1 MYGLAQ
7 VPVTEKTM
15 LEKDEA
21 LKPANMLTG
30 RLGGRYVGKNR
41 KWQGIPSLTRTRG
54 GRLYVCFYSG
64 GEGEGA
70 ENYVLLK
77 KSDDDGKTWSEPVLA
92 IDPAGNVRA
101 FDPCLWTAPDGRVFL
116 FWAQSYGGFDGR
128 AGCWYATCEAPDVK
142 RPEWSAPS
150 RIGDGVM
157 LNKPTVLH
165 TGEWLLPISLWKA
178 IPSEY
183 NPSRPNRLANVYLS
197 SDQGRHFRYLSGVD
211 MPDRFY
217 DEHMLVEK
225 QDGTLWM
232 LLRLKTGIGE
242 AFSPDGG
249 KTWREVRKS
258 GIWGPNARF
267 FIRRLRSGR
276 LLLVN
281 HAQEEGG
288 DASSGRRNRLAAF
301 LSEDDGKTWSKPL
314 ILDCREDV
322 SYPDGVEREDGL
334 IYIIYD
340 RSRFEQKEILMAKFR
355 EKDVL
360 AQQMVS
366 VDGELQIL
374 VDKAGE

>member
-7 VPVTEKTM
+7 VPVTERTM

-21 LKPANMLTG
+21 LKPANMATG
-30 RLGGRYVGKNR
+30 RLGGRYVGRNR
-41 KWQGIPSLTRTRG
+41 KWQGIPSLTRTLG

-128 AGCWYATCEAPDVK
+128 AGCWYATCEAPDA
-142 RPEWSAPS
+142 RCPEWSAPS

-165 TGEWLLPISLWKA
+165 TGEWLLPVSLWKA

-281 HAQEEGG
+281 HA
-288 DASSGRRNRLAAF
+288 
-301 LSEDDGKTWSKPL
+301 P
-314 ILDCREDV
+314 
-322 SYPDGVEREDGL
+322 
-334 IYIIYD
+334 
-340 RSRFEQKEILMAKFR
+340 
-355 EKDVL
+355 
-360 AQQMVS
+360 
-366 VDGELQIL
+366 
-374 VDKAGE
+374 